1 METIYATTLIYNKLN
16 FNNNMKQ
23 IFYAALVVAFVS
35 LTACVNTSRDN
46 VQDGITIAH
55 SLDTIVVK
63 KNPQRVVVFDIGTLD
78 TFKKL
83 GLKVVGAPKKSMPG
97 YLADY
102 LNDDSIVDVGSVKEA
117 NYEKISLLN
126 PDLII
131 ISGRLQE
138 AYPELS
144 KIAPTLFVSLNYK
157 DYIPTFKED
166 ARNIGKIFDKE
177 AEVEA
182 DLVALDKKIE
192 SVKAKVSAS
201 DKKSLI
207 VLFNNGRMSSY
218 GKGSRFGF
226 IHDVLGAKTAIDEI
240 EATTHGQVISS
251 EMIET
256 TDPDILFVVDRGA
269 VVNGKFTSKEEIE
282 NELIRQTKA
291 FKDGKIVYL
300 TPEIWYLS
308 GGGLISADMMAEEI
322 DKVF

>member
-1 METIYATTLIYNKLN
+1 MKYIFSTIIAIL
-16 FNNNMKQ
+16 
-23 IFYAALVVAFVS
+23 ALS
-35 LTACVNTSRDN
+35 LASCTSTGKSEVEN
-46 VQDGITIAH
+46 GVTIVH
-55 SLDTIVVK
+55 SLDTVTVK

-83 GLKVVGAPKKSMPG
+83 GLKVVGAPKKNMPS
-97 YLADY
+97 YLEDY
-102 LNDDSIVDVGSVKEA
+102 LSDPNITDVGSVKEA
-117 NYEKISLLN
+117 NYEKISMLN

-131 ISGRLQE
+131 ISGRLQQ
-138 AYPELS
+138 YYDELS
-144 KIAPTLFVSLNYK
+144 KIAPTVFVKLDYKNYL
-157 DYIPTFKED
+157 PTFKED
-166 ARNIGKIFDKE
+166 ARDIAKIFDKE

-182 DLVALDKKIE
+182 ELVALDKKIE
-192 SVKAKVSAS
+192 TAKSKISGS

-256 TDPDILFVVDRGA
+256 TNPDILFVVDRGA
-269 VVNGKFTSKEEIE
+269 VVNGKFTSKKEVE
-282 NELIRQTKA
+282 NELIQQTNA
-291 FKDGKIVYL
+291 FKNGKIVYL

-308 GGGLISADMMAEEI
+308 GGGLISADMMVDEI
-322 DKVF
+322 EKVF

>member
-1 METIYATTLIYNKLN
+1 MKYIFSTIIAVLALSLASCVSTTKSDVENG
-16 FNNNMKQ
+16 
-23 IFYAALVVAFVS
+23 V
-35 LTACVNTSRDN
+35 
-46 VQDGITIAH
+46 TIVHA
-55 SLDTIVVK
+55 LDTVTVT

-83 GLKVVGAPKKSMPG
+83 GLKVAGAPKKNVPS
-97 YLADY
+97 YLEDY
-102 LNDDSIVDVGSVKEA
+102 LSDPSIVDVGSVKEP
-117 NYEKISLLN
+117 NYEKISIIN

-131 ISGRLQE
+131 ISGRLQQSYE
-138 AYPELS
+138 ELS
-144 KIAPTLFVSLNYK
+144 KIAPTIFVKLDYK
-157 DYIPTFKED
+157 NYIPTFKED
-166 ARNIGKIFDKE
+166 ARDIAKIFDKE

-182 DLVALDKKIE
+182 ELATLDKNIE
-192 SVKAKVSAS
+192 TAKAKISAS